1 MEEDKVDLS
10 VTMNALWNA
19 FPSVASFIDFK
30 ETDREVSVRA
40 IPRII
45 KFAYKNNII
54 PKETEKA
61 FIEFLAG
68 NKNIDIDKP
77 LPEELTFSDVVDALC
92 GSSSVNSLIMQLE
105 KITKELSLPIIK
117 ATMITRLKKHF
128 ILNTAKQRSLLRI
141 LAYRLAQKRPDLNWH
156 YEMLSK
162 ITIGSAKA
170 DTAKEKVGVTITL
183 HLQGKGEIITPV
195 DINWLK
201 IELSKC
207 IEYLNLVSHISNKN
221 IISSGAAAFS
231 LKLPKKQGPMEQP
244 RLYDRAIR
252 DSLAIAHQMAVRWL
266 LCEYSSP
273 QKKLVVIIHAGLVA
287 ETNLIIQP
295 LLETKLTGETGI
307 YLTDYAR
314 LCARVAEVK
323 VGFERYKNN
332 SLADESNISD
342 IWAVKY
348 FMSYNYYT
356 YIPYLLEEKMLPI
369 HKTAPSYIKFQQALY
384 FPEMFSESPFEAL
397 RALQHFPHSSLL
409 LIEIAKVLRG
419 RQMLYEA
426 ETIISNIL
434 LSDPRNV
441 IARLVRML
449 TFENIAHINND
460 FFTSEL
466 AFERAIAESEFI
478 VRRCHND
485 EISWN
490 EIGLLY
496 YGRAKRYVNY
506 LRSDNA
512 SDAQNVTKED
522 VLNNFQKAK
531 EYFLKALV
539 ASPAGKDGT
548 AMFFYACT
556 LCLIELFS
564 SGEKLFDKRKYAF
577 LTDNHNIFKKVA
589 ICFFTE
595 IGWLRNYV
603 SPEGNINESSL
614 HVLLLALRNGIAR
627 FENSILAEGYI
638 PYVKYAWCILFWDLV
653 PCLTVGTC
661 KYILDS
667 LNEARI
673 RTEKLI
679 KDNLSVY
686 QMSIGYIPPDKFLA
700 LLQEATDI
708 VNKYITADDLKKDD
722 NTFIDQTKFKEL
734 SKIKFTL
741 LEIDRY

>member
-1 MEEDKVDLS
+1 MGDDKVDLN

-30 ETDREVSVRA
+30 ETDREVSARA

-45 KFAYKNNII
+45 KFAHKNNII

-68 NKNIDIDKP
+68 NKADMHKQ
-77 LPEELTFSDVVDALC
+77 LPEELTFSDVIEIIC
-92 GSSSVNSLIMQLE
+92 GNSSVNSLIMQLE

-117 ATMITRLKKHF
+117 ATMITRLKSHF
-128 ILNTAKQRSLLRI
+128 ILNTAKKRSLLRI
-141 LAYRLAQKRPDLNWH
+141 LAYRLAQKQPDLNWH
-156 YEMLSK
+156 YEMLTK
-162 ITIGSAKA
+162 IKIGSAKA
-170 DTAKEKVGVTITL
+170 DTAKEKAGATITL

-195 DINWLK
+195 DISWLK
-201 IELSKC
+201 MELSKC
-207 IEYLNLVSHISNKN
+207 IEFLNLAGHINNKN
-221 IISSGAAAFS
+221 IISSGTAAFS
-231 LKLPKKQGPMEQP
+231 LKLSKKQGPVEQP
-244 RLYDRAIR
+244 RLYDKAIR
-252 DSLAIAHQMAVRWL
+252 DTLAIAHQMAVRWL
-266 LCEYSSP
+266 LCEYSSL
-273 QKKLVVIIHAGLVA
+273 QKKLIIIIHAGLMD

-397 RALQHFPHSSLL
+397 RALQRFPHSSLL

-434 LSDPRNV
+434 LSDPHNV
-441 IARLVRML
+441 IARHMRML
-449 TFENIAHINND
+449 TYENIAHINND

-478 VRRCHND
+478 IRRCNKD

-506 LRSDNA
+506 LRSGNT
-512 SDAQNVTKED
+512 SDAQKITKED
-522 VLNNFQKAK
+522 VLYNFQKAK
-531 EYFLKALV
+531 EYFLKAWA
-539 ASPAGKDGT
+539 ASPTGKDGN

-556 LCLIELFS
+556 LGLIELFS
-564 SGEKLFDKRKYAF
+564 SDEKLFDKRNYAS
-577 LTDNHNIFKKVA
+577 LTDKQDIFKKVA
-589 ICFFTE
+589 ICYFTE

-603 SPEGNINESSL
+603 SAEGNVNESSL
-614 HVLLLALRNGIAR
+614 YILLLALRNIIAR

-638 PYVKYAWCILFWDLV
+638 PYVKYAWCILFWDIA

-679 KDNLSVY
+679 KDNLFVY
-686 QMSIGYIPPDKFLA
+686 QMSIVYIPPEKFLA
-700 LLQEATDI
+700 LLQEATKI
-708 VNKYITADDLKKDD
+708 VKTYITADDLKKDD
-722 NTFIDQTKFKEL
+722 NTIIDQNKFKEL
-734 SKIKFTL
+734 SKTKLLL
-741 LEIDRY
+741 LELDRY